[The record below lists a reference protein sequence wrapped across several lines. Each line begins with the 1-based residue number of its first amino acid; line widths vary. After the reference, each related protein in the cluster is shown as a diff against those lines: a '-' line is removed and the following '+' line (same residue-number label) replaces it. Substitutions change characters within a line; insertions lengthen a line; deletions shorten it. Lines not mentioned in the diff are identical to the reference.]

1 MPAMKPRT
9 LTTLLV
15 AGVVAL
21 TLTGCKKNIRD
32 DSVTTPPE
40 VSSKMDEGELFAVTP
55 GGMGESDLA
64 GGAGGTAG
72 AAGTAGGE
80 MGEMGGVPGEPGAI
94 AGAAGIEDVFF
105 AFDSSDLSSAARVTL
120 ANDANVMSRMGGDY
134 QIEGHCDERG
144 SAEYNLALG
153 DRRARAVKDYLVS
166 LGVDPG
172 RLSTISY
179 GEERPF
185 AQGHDEAAWAQN
197 RRGHFVAR

>member
-1 MPAMKPRT
+1 LEKNTMKPRT
-9 LTTLLV
+9 LTTLLI

-21 TLTGCKKNIRD
+21 ALTGCKKNIRD
-32 DSVTTPPE
+32 DELTTPPD

-55 GGMGESDLA
+55 GGMGEADLEGGMA
-64 GGAGGTAG
+64 GSEMGAGDL
-72 AAGTAGGE
+72 GGP
-80 MGEMGGVPGEPGAI
+80 PGEPSAT

-105 AFDSSDLSSAARVTL
+105 AFDSSDLTSAARVTL
-120 ANDANVMSRMGGDY
+120 ANNANMMSSMGGSY

-166 LGVDPG
+166 LGVDPA

-185 AQGHDEAAWAQN
+185 AMGHDEAAWAQN
-197 RRGHFVAR
+197 RRGHFVTR

>member
-1 MPAMKPRT
+1 
-9 LTTLLV
+9 
-15 AGVVAL
+15 VVAL
-21 TLTGCKKNIRD
+21 ALTGCKKNIRD
-32 DSVTTPPE
+32 DAVTTPADI
-40 VSSKMDEGELFAVTP
+40 SSQMDEGELFAVTP
-55 GGMGESDLA
+55 GDMGEADLG
-64 GGAGGTAG
+64 GGAAG
-72 AAGTAGGE
+72 AGTAGGE
-80 MGEMGGVPGEPGAI
+80 MGDMGAMGGVPGEPGEM

-120 ANDANVMSRMGGDY
+120 ANNANLMSHMGGSY

-166 LGVDPG
+166 LGVDPA

-185 AQGHDEAAWAQN
+185 AMGHDEAAWSQN

>member
-1 MPAMKPRT
+1 MKART
-9 LTTLLV
+9 LTTLLI

-21 TLTGCKKNIRD
+21 ALTGCKKNIRD
-32 DSVTTPPE
+32 DSVTTPPS
-40 VSSKMDEGELFAVTP
+40 VSSKMDEGELLAVSP
-55 GGMGESDLA
+55 GEMGESDLA
-64 GGAGGTAG
+64 GGTAG
-72 AAGTAGGE
+72 AAGAGAAGGE
-80 MGEMGGVPGEPGAI
+80 MGEMGGVPGEPGA
-94 AGAAGIEDVFF
+94 AGGAAGIEDVFF

-120 ANDANVMSRMGGDY
+120 ANDANIMSRMGGSY

-166 LGVDPG
+166 LGIDPA

-185 AQGHDEAAWAQN
+185 AEGHDEAAWSQN

>member
-1 MPAMKPRT
+1 MTTMKPRI
-9 LTTLLV
+9 LTTLLI

-21 TLTGCKKNIRD
+21 ALTACKKNIRD
-32 DSVTTPPE
+32 DSLTTPPE

-55 GGMGESDLA
+55 GGMGEADLA
-64 GGAGGTAG
+64 GGAAG
-72 AAGTAGGE
+72 AAGEAGGE
-80 MGEMGGVPGEPGAI
+80 MGAMGGVPGEPGAV

-105 AFDSSDLSSAARVTL
+105 AFDSSDLSSPARVTL
-120 ANDANVMSRMGGDY
+120 ANNANMMSRMGGNY

-166 LGVDPG
+166 LGVDPA